1 MDFMKSEK
9 LDISK
14 YLNDILYLNI
24 GLKINC
30 KVLLN
35 TMDKRFVISMVTIWV
50 ILILME
56 SDIGTKETNLLMMYK
71 IIVLIEKLGYSLRY

>member
-1 MDFMKSEK
+1 MMKRTTYMDFMKSEK

-14 YLNDILYLNI
+14 YINIIYLNI
-24 GLKINC
+24 DLKINC

-56 SDIGTKETNLLMMYK
+56 SDIGTKETNLLMM
-71 IIVLIEKLGYSLRY
+71 